1 MARKTL
7 PEVFLI
13 TKNLLSAKTGKTCG
27 CAMIGYLIKFIY
39 EKKKTSSKKRGA
51 RGRER
56 EKAAKVKKWNDVNT
70 HNEINKLKNCISS
83 ASEWSEWD
91 L

>member
-7 PEVFLI
+7 PEVFFLI

-27 CAMIGYLIKFIY
+27 CAMIGYLIKYIY
-39 EKKKTSSKKRGA
+39 EEKKTSSKKEE
-51 RGRER
+51 RER

-83 ASEWSEWD
+83 ASEWNEWD

>member
-39 EKKKTSSKKRGA
+39 MKKKKHQVKKE
-51 RGRER
+51 ER
-56 EKAAKVKKWNDVNT
+56 EGEREGSQSKEVK
-70 HNEINKLKNCISS
+70 
-83 ASEWSEWD
+83 
-91 L
+91 

>member
-39 EKKKTSSKKRGA
+39 EEKKTSSKKRGA

-56 EKAAKVKKWNDVNT
+56 VIIQIKK
-70 HNEINKLKNCISS
+70 
-83 ASEWSEWD
+83 
-91 L
+91 

>member
-39 EKKKTSSKKRGA
+39 EEKKHQVKKEEREGERERKDSQSKK
-51 RGRER
+51 
-56 EKAAKVKKWNDVNT
+56 VKR
-70 HNEINKLKNCISS
+70 C
-83 ASEWSEWD
+83 
-91 L
+91 